1 MERIFVYADEEMEY
15 ALPRDKKL
23 YDLCYDAFEYDYS
36 WDMVMIKEA
45 WLLHVDNYSQNYQ
58 TEGLKDIINNF
69 DIVIMVKTRHDN
81 TIKVSNHFT
90 DIEF

>member
-1 MERIFVYADEEMEY
+1 MERVLVYADEEMEY
-15 ALPRDKKL
+15 AKPRDKKL

-36 WDMVMIKEA
+36 WDIVMIKEA
-45 WLLHVDNYSQNYQ
+45 WLRHVDNCSQNYQ

-69 DIVIMVKTRHDN
+69 DIEVFIKTRHDN
-81 TIKVSNHFT
+81 TIRITNHFT